1 MSASMKSHARRSRGF
16 SLVELMIALVLGLI
30 VVGGLIQV
38 LISNRTAYRLQESS
52 NFLQQNLRY
61 GSDRI
66 GWSLRMAD
74 FWGGPAASAATITGA
89 ANDGSSASAC
99 NDAFASAVIPSVKGG
114 GGIFG
119 YDGASAFPVFSSCIA
134 NASDYVKGSD
144 VLVVRYADTDAC
156 ALVGTTFTTANCLPA
171 SRYYLT
177 SGVGGPAVLTAG
189 TGGGTAASLSTPLQ
203 TYVYP
208 LRAEIYYLRP
218 CSNPGATGCSA
229 TSDGGAPIPT
239 LMRLRIDSSSSSMK
253 AEPIVE
259 GIEQIQFEYGVA
271 TADAPQ
277 AVSQWL
283 NAKDLDVNTWP
294 RVIAVRMSMVSV
306 ARQRDTAVPSAYSF
320 SLTKGCTYSI
330 AVGGTPAYGAQ
341 TDCTGFAVPGF
352 RPDQFPRKLVQQVF
366 QLRNRTRGVISPSGS

>member
-1 MSASMKSHARRSRGF
+1 MSASMTIHARRSRGF

-61 GSDRI
+61 GTDRI

-89 ANDGSSASAC
+89 ANDGSGASSC
-99 NDAFASAVIPSVKGG
+99 NDVFASAVIPSGSGG
-114 GGIFG
+114 GGVFG
-119 YDGASAFPVFSSCIA
+119 YDGASAFPIFTSCLT
-134 NASDYVKGSD
+134 NASDYVKGTD

-156 ALVGTTFTTANCLPA
+156 ALTGTTFTTVNCLPA

-189 TGGGTAASLSTPLQ
+189 TGGGTAATINSPLQ
-203 TYVYP
+203 AYVYP

-218 CSNPGATGCSA
+218 CSSPGAGGCTA
-229 TSDGGAPIPT
+229 TSDGGTPIPT
-239 LMRLRIDSSSSSMK
+239 LMRMRIDSSSSTMK

-259 GIEQIQFEYGVA
+259 GIEQLQFEYGIA
-271 TADAPQ
+271 TSSAPQ

-283 NAKDLDVNTWP
+283 NAKDLTATTWP
-294 RVIAVRMSMVSV
+294 LVIAVRVSMVTV
-306 ARQRDTAVPSAYSF
+306 ARQRDTAVPGAYTF
-320 SLTKGCTYSI
+320 NLTKGCKYSI
-330 AVGGTPAYGAQ
+330 AVGGAASYGAT
-341 TDCTGFAVPGF
+341 TDCTGFTVPGF

-366 QLRNRTRGVISPSGS
+366 QLRNRTRGVIVPTGT

>member
-1 MSASMKSHARRSRGF
+1 MSASMKSHPRRSRGF

-61 GSDRI
+61 GTDRI

-89 ANDGSSASAC
+89 ATDGSGASGCDDGFARAIIPSAS
-99 NDAFASAVIPSVKGG
+99 GG
-114 GGIFG
+114 GGVFG
-119 YDGASAFPVFSSCIA
+119 YDGGTAFPIFASCITS
-134 NASDYVKGSD
+134 ASNYVKGSD

-156 ALVGTTFTTANCLPA
+156 ALTGTTFTTVNCLPA

-189 TGGGTAASLSTPLQ
+189 TGGGTAASISSPLQ

-218 CSNPGATGCSA
+218 CSNPGAGGCTA
-229 TSDGGAPIPT
+229 TSDGGTPIPT
-239 LMRLRIDSSSSSMK
+239 LMRMRIDSSSSTMK
-253 AEPIVE
+253 SEPIVE
-259 GIEQIQFEYGVA
+259 GVEQLQFEYGLA
-271 TADAPQ
+271 TQAAPQ
-277 AVSQWL
+277 AVQQWL
-283 NAKDLDVNTWP
+283 NAKDLTATTWP
-294 RVIAVRMSMVSV
+294 FVIAVRVSMVTV
-306 ARQRDTAVPSAYSF
+306 ARQRDTAVPSAYTF
-320 SLTKGCTYSI
+320 NLTKGCTYSI
-330 AVGGTPAYGAQ
+330 AVGGTPSYGAQ
-341 TDCTGFAVPGF
+341 TDCTGFTVPGF

-366 QLRNRTRGVISPSGS
+366 QLRNRTRGVIAAPGS